1 MRPWQPVEKEDF
13 SSGRRMEMSLFNG
26 LTGMDEGE

>member
-1 MRPWQPVEKEDF
+1 MRQPVEKEGF
-13 SSGRRMEMSLFNG
+13 SSGRRRMEMSLFNG